1 LKKEIQDLKDNLIL
15 KDENI
20 ADMYDKYSDVLQ
32 TQIVEI
38 PIYSIQKSNNK
49 KTKFPKNKTGG
60 SGGIN
65 RSKS

>member
-1 LKKEIQDLKDNLIL
+1 LKKEIQDLKDKLIL

-20 ADMYDKYSDVLQ
+20 ADMHDKFADVLQ

-38 PIYSIQKSNNK
+38 PIYSIQKPSNK
-49 KTKFPKNKTGG
+49 KTKFPKSKAGG
-60 SGGIN
+60 SGVN

>member
-1 LKKEIQDLKDNLIL
+1 MKKEIQDLKDKLIL

-20 ADMYDKYSDVLQ
+20 ADMHDKFSDVLQ

-38 PIYSIQKSNNK
+38 PIYSIQKPNNK
-49 KTKFPKNKTGG
+49 KTKIPKNKA
-60 SGGIN
+60 GGIN